1 MSDTAT
7 GGGARQVNAHSS
19 RAPLTER
26 AFSRSPA
33 LRWSAVAVVV
43 AFVCAVLFLA
53 AEGVVRI
60 RHYARHGDFWRIED
74 TYRFD
79 SDIGLRVL
87 IPDSRFGRVTI
98 NHQGFR
104 GPEITL
110 PKPVGTIRIAFLGAS
125 TTYCAEVSS
134 DERTWPHL
142 VTQMLKDSFP
152 GVPFDYVNA
161 GVPGY
166 GIDSILRNFDRRVLP
181 LQPDVVVIYEAT
193 NDLTSNSFK
202 LARSRGLAVEHPEE
216 RMGWLSRH
224 SLLVYLVRKNFHVVQ
239 AERAASRQTGKLEFH
254 PEELAA
260 PFRNELGE
268 LVRSVRSAGPM
279 TFIATFAPRVRN
291 TQSVAERAAA
301 VSSNLY
307 YMPFLTA
314 DGILSGYETYNVVI
328 REIAQREG
336 IELIGDEDAIP
347 GDAEHY
353 VDSVHFS
360 DAGSTAMAHRVAG
373 AMARSEAF
381 RSLVERRRAGA
392 EEVG

>member
-1 MSDTAT
+1 MSDKAEDS
-7 GGGARQVNAHSS
+7 GAQQGDVKSS
-19 RAPLTER
+19 RAPSTNR
-26 AFSRSPA
+26 KFSSSPA

-43 AFVCAVLFLA
+43 AIICTALFLA

-60 RHYARHGDFWRIED
+60 RHHARYGDFWRIED

-79 SDIGLRVL
+79 AATGLRVL
-87 IPDSRFGRVTI
+87 IPNSRFGHVTI

-104 GPEITL
+104 GPEIVV
-110 PKPVGTIRIAFLGAS
+110 PKPADTIRVAFLGAS

-134 DERTWPHL
+134 DERTWPHMVMQL
-142 VTQMLKDSFP
+142 LGESFP
-152 GVPFDYVNA
+152 GVTFDYINA

-166 GIDSILRNFDRRVLP
+166 GLDSIQRNFERRVLP

-202 LARSRGLAVEHPEE
+202 LARSRGLVVEHPEE
-216 RMGWLSRH
+216 HMGWLSRH
-224 SLLVYLVRKNFHVVQ
+224 SLLVYLVRKNIHVME
-239 AERAASRQTGKLEFH
+239 AARAASRQTGKLEFE

-260 PFRNELGE
+260 PFRSELAQ
-268 LVRSVRSAGPM
+268 LVRNVRADVPVS
-279 TFIATFAPRVRN
+279 FIATFAPQVRRE
-291 TQSVAERAAA
+291 QSAAERAAA

-314 DGILSGYETYNVVI
+314 DGILSGYETYNAVI
-328 REIAQREG
+328 REVAQREG
-336 IELIGDEDAIP
+336 LELIAGEESIP

-360 DAGSTAMAHRVAG
+360 DAGSMVMAQRVAG
-373 AMARSEAF
+373 VMTGSEAF
-381 RSLVERRRAGA
+381 RRLVEQRRTDSDEAG
-392 EEVG
+392 